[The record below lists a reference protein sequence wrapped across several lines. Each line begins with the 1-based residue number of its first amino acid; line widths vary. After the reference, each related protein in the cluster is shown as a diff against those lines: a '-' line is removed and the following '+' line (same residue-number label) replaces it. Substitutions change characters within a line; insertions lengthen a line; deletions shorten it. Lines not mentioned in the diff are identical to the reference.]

1 MDVYGIQY
9 ISNFWDTGDSCGR
22 MAIRPSSFSYG
33 IPYGMDQKPAKT
45 LVFDHGMTFCVCLK
59 KGIAFLIGK
68 KYEKVKDL
76 QLIWVQLQLIWVW
89 FFEYPLG
96 F

>member
-22 MAIRPSSFSYG
+22 MAIRPSSFIG

-45 LVFDHGMTFCVCLK
+45 LVFDHGMAFCVCLK

-68 KYEKVKDL
+68 KYEKVVL
-76 QLIWVQLQLIWVW
+76 
-89 FFEYPLG
+89 FC
-96 F
+96 